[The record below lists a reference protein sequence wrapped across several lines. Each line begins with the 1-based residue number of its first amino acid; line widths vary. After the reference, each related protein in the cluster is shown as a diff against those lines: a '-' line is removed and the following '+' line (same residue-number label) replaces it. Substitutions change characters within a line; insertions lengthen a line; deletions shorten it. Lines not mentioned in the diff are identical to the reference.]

1 LPGVPPPLSR
11 SPAFYNGILK
21 KFYNADQ
28 PARCACWR
36 CIHQR
41 WQKKSS
47 PPCRE
52 HPEQKGA
59 PLLAP
64 LALSPLVAQSPVR
77 QSTNADFIAVQ
88 NHASVRPRMA
98 GCRLAVPQRLL
109 WRIILT
115 FRIRLARSP
124 SAISRRPGNHW
135 IGQNPY
141 AGRPPKRSMYSGRGS
156 APSVLPVVPQGMSCR
171 QNSQADVKCGVIMPC
186 PCSSLVTEAPR
197 SACLKIARAWL
208 WAVGAISPQGPA
220 KLSISQMLSHFLNQP
235 DIMINEMIVYIIF
248 IFLTFI
254 NCIK

>member
-1 LPGVPPPLSR
+1 
-11 SPAFYNGILK
+11 
-21 KFYNADQ
+21 
-28 PARCACWR
+28 
-36 CIHQR
+36 
-41 WQKKSS
+41 
-47 PPCRE
+47 
-52 HPEQKGA
+52 
-59 PLLAP
+59 
-64 LALSPLVAQSPVR
+64 
-77 QSTNADFIAVQ
+77 
-88 NHASVRPRMA
+88 MA

-115 FRIRLARSP
+115 SRYGLTEKPIGNQSPTRQTLDRPKAIRRTST
-124 SAISRRPGNHW
+124 
-135 IGQNPY
+135 
-141 AGRPPKRSMYSGRGS
+141 PKRSMSGRGS
-156 APSVLPVVPQGMSCR
+156 DPAAMPVVPRGMSCR
-171 QNSQADVKCGVIMPC
+171 QNSQANVKCGVIMPC